1 MASLDIHTSYS
12 LNMSFHLFAQLLTW
26 EIRYMRCLLQ
36 AQPVYNG
43 ISDPLIPDEKARAA
57 KLAIQ
62 GNGAAS
68 RADVQQ
74 AAASNGS
81 SETLPA
87 TLESCL
93 EDNCVVLS
101 IDTPMQEAL
110 QVRIKQLQGLS

>member
-1 MASLDIHTSYS
+1 M
-12 LNMSFHLFAQLLTW
+12 
-26 EIRYMRCLLQ
+26 RYLLQ

-43 ISDPLIPDEKARAA
+43 TSDPLIPDEKARAA

-62 GNGAAS
+62 GDGVAS
-68 RADVQQ
+68 KADVQP

-81 SETLPA
+81 SEALSA

-110 QVRIKQLQGLS
+110 EVTFVKLQAST